1 MNVSLTPALEQFIRR
16 QVASGLYNNASE
28 VVREGLRLLF
38 ERKRSAVRRIRAAAP
53 PGAEVRAQ
61 VAALEPVLR
70 GRGVTSAALFGS
82 VARRDAGP
90 ASDVD
95 ILIGVD
101 PDACFSLTDLV
112 EVKTLLEDHLR
123 RPVDVVTPGG
133 LDPRFRQRALQDAE
147 PVF

>member
-38 ERKRSAVRRIRAAAP
+38 ERKRSAVHQIQAAAP
-53 PGAEVRAQ
+53 PGAEVGAQ
-61 VAALEPVLR
+61 IAVLEPVLR
-70 GRGVTSAALFGS
+70 GRGVTSVALFGS

-95 ILIGVD
+95 ILIDVD
-101 PDACFSLTDLV
+101 PDAGFGLVDLI
-112 EVKTLLEDHLR
+112 EVRMLLERHLE

-133 LDPRFRQRALQDAE
+133 LDPRFRQRVLADAE

>member
-38 ERKRSAVRRIRAAAP
+38 ERKRSAVHQIQAAAP
-53 PGAEVRAQ
+53 PGAEVGAQ
-61 VAALEPVLR
+61 IAVLEPVLR
-70 GRGVTSAALFGS
+70 GRGVTSVALFGS

-95 ILIGVD
+95 ILIDVD
-101 PDACFSLTDLV
+101 PDAGFGLVDLI
-112 EVKTLLEDHLR
+112 EVRMLLERHLG

-133 LDPRFRQRALQDAE
+133 LDPRFRQRVLADAE

>member
-38 ERKRSAVRRIRAAAP
+38 ERKRSAVHQIQAAAP
-53 PGAEVRAQ
+53 PGAEVGVQIA
-61 VAALEPVLR
+61 VLEPVLR
-70 GRGVTSAALFGS
+70 RRGVTSVALFGS

-95 ILIGVD
+95 VLIDVD
-101 PDACFSLTDLV
+101 PDAGFGLTDLV
-112 EVKTLLEDHLR
+112 EVQMLLERHLGR
-123 RPVDVVTPGG
+123 RVDVVTPGG
-133 LDPRFRQRALQDAE
+133 LDPRFRQRVLADAE